1 MVFMALPETIRKAE
15 KEKTYIRQYGGKC
28 NINTDTTLSASRAS
42 SSKRKLHQSP
52 DPADIS
58 AYTGG
63 RIRRNV
69 QGGIP
74 MIWSGIIGFIL
85 GIVLVIVYALEIHA
99 NNKRIE
105 RGEPPKKHH
114 DITDWDIVPTIDL
127 SRRERR

>member
-1 MVFMALPETIRKAE
+1 
-15 KEKTYIRQYGGKC
+15 
-28 NINTDTTLSASRAS
+28 
-42 SSKRKLHQSP
+42 
-52 DPADIS
+52 
-58 AYTGG
+58 
-63 RIRRNV
+63 
-69 QGGIP
+69 

-114 DITDWDIVPTIDL
+114 DITDWDIVSTIDL